1 VSDAVRLTLAL
12 AQASTAVEFREL
24 VRRHPEWRSDDFRLD
39 LLMGIESLRAHAQ
52 QREAAIRL
60 ERLLALLDDCR
71 AWGIEETLASEFEN
85 SLAAALPP
93 ELAQHLGSL
102 RHSPAVDTGAWDKF
116 LAGPDVAR
124 CPPELRNELRNA
136 MGAHHLKRYRAT
148 RDAKAEVSGS
158 VLVVADPTEPDCP
171 LPNAAREANAVAASF
186 SSALILSGAQATR
199 TRVLDELARRDILHF
214 ACHGRAD
221 LLNPLDSGLALTGG
235 ERLTLDDVLLAA
247 LTSASPCSVP
257 VKPPCREPGSP
268 RRTGRSVCL
277 DDHNWVGSNRSEP
290 AIHANFN

>member
-1 VSDAVRLTLAL
+1 MGYRGDACLGVRE
-12 AQASTAVEFREL
+12 QPG
-24 VRRHPEWRSDDFRLD
+24 RR
-39 LLMGIESLRAHAQ
+39 
-52 QREAAIRL
+52 AA
-60 ERLLALLDDCR
+60 
-71 AWGIEETLASEFEN
+71 
-85 SLAAALPP
+85 P

-199 TRVLDELARRDILHF
+199 TRVLDELARHDILHF

-221 LLNPLDSGLALTGG
+221 LLNPLDSGLALAGG
-235 ERLTLDDVLLAA
+235 ERLTLDDVLLARLDVRLAVLSACETA
-247 LTSASPCSVP
+247 LPGARLPDEVVGLPTGLVQAGAIGVIGSLWSVP
-257 VKPPCREPGSP
+257 DMVTAELMTRFYAAWRCG
-268 RRTGRSVCL
+268 GM
-277 DDHNWVGSNRSEP
+277 EP
-290 AIHANFN
+290 AEALRQAQQSVRDDPNHAWSHPFYWAAFCYHGA